1 MKAHIT
7 KEPADICEYYTQD
20 CNLSF
25 SLPLHII
32 HLRIVIGTHLVL
44 VEAEKNIKDVV

>member
-1 MKAHIT
+1 MSIIHKIV
-7 KEPADICEYYTQD
+7 IY
-20 CNLSF
+20 LF

>member
-20 CNLSF
+20 CEISF
-25 SLPLHII
+25 LAT
-32 HLRIVIGTHLVL
+32 V
-44 VEAEKNIKDVV
+44 NISPA

>member
-20 CNLSF
+20 CNISF
-25 SLPLHII
+25 LATVKMLFDK
-32 HLRIVIGTHLVL
+32 G
-44 VEAEKNIKDVV
+44 EQAK

>member
-20 CNLSF
+20 CEISF
-25 SLPLHII
+25 LATGYISP
-32 HLRIVIGTHLVL
+32 
-44 VEAEKNIKDVV
+44 A

>member
-20 CNLSF
+20 CDLSF
-25 SLPLHII
+25 LATVTYHPP
-32 HLRIVIGTHLVL
+32 VIGTHLVL